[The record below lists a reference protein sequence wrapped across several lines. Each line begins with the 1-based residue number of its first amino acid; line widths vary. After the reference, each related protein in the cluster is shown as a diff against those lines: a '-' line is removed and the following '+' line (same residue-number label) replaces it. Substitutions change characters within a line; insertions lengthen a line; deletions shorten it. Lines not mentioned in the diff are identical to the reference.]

1 VSWEKH
7 MPEQQL
13 AKIQPKPFCSVV
25 SALPWSERKQERDL
39 HRLRLGQSL
48 IFTATNKKP
57 YYQTL

>member
-1 VSWEKH
+1 